1 MSKKTV
7 LAVLVGAAVVVIGAA
22 TWLALS
28 GGEAGKPDEQ
38 DVLRSRTIAEK
49 QRKQPKKT
57 AAKRSRKVDEKLAAK
72 LIPTKPNFLEDVKDE
87 KKMTDEL
94 RKIFL
99 ELQSA
104 LDLDDRKKVYA
115 LVHKLQ
121 LMDEWPDG
129 IPKSVKLKALDAL
142 AWFGAPGLAEAI
154 GFLADSDPEIRQT
167 AVEKFEQMFMD
178 NWDLGDI
185 KLAAT
190 MEQAVKVVTDVEALD
205 SFYNEFMNMRDTV
218 KAETALKILRGEN
231 QAAADALKNRLGEIF
246 DSVDY
251 EVKTTADVEKF
262 LKDAEQVYKEHPEKV
277 KEDNEM
283 YGPTDWNW

>member
-7 LAVLVGAAVVVIGAA
+7 LAVLVGAAVVVIGAV
-22 TWLALS
+22 TWFALS

-38 DVLRSRTIAEK
+38 TVLRSRTIAEK

-57 AAKRSRKVDEKLAAK
+57 AAKRPRKSGEKVAIKLAE
-72 LIPTKPNFLEDVKDE
+72 KPNFLDDIKAEE
-87 KKMTDEL
+87 KLTDEM

-167 AVEKFEQMFMD
+167 AVEKFEQMFRD
-178 NWDLGDI
+178 SWDLGDI

-190 MEQAVKVVTDVEALD
+190 MEQAVKVVTDADALD
-205 SFYNEFMNMRDTV
+205 SFYDEFMNMRDTV
-218 KAETALKILRGEN
+218 KAETALKILKGEN
-231 QAAADALKNRLGEIF
+231 KAASDTLKDRLGEFF
-246 DSVDY
+246 DSADY
-251 EVKTTADVEKF
+251 EVKTTEDVEKF
-262 LKDAEQVYKEHPEKV
+262 LKDAEQVYKDHPEKV
-277 KEDNEM
+277 KEDDEM